1 MTGSHDSSKAVQ
13 PLGSCPS
20 ATWDGVPSADES
32 GTHHDPAALARTIR
46 RCRLCVEAPR
56 GAPLPHDPRPILVLS
71 PAARLVIASQAPGLR
86 AHRSGVPFDDAS
98 GVRLRAWMGIGEG
111 LFYDPDRVMI
121 VPMGFC
127 FPGYDAKGGDR
138 PPRRECRE
146 AWHDTVFAHL
156 PQVETILAIGLH
168 AIRYHLARLH
178 PAVPPSLGLVDHV
191 LGEGGWPNGEVGPR
205 LIALPHPSWR
215 NSGWLKRHP
224 RFESE
229 VLPAVRA
236 EVRRLVG

>member
-1 MTGSHDSSKAVQ
+1 MTGSRDPSKALQ
-13 PLGSCPS
+13 PGGSCRS
-20 ATWDGVPSADES
+20 AVPDPP
-32 GTHHDPAALARTIR
+32 GDPAALARTIR
-46 RCRLCVEAPR
+46 CCRLCVSAPR
-56 GAPLPHDPRPILVLS
+56 DPPLPHEPRPILVLS
-71 PAARLVIASQAPGLR
+71 GTARLVIASQAPGLR

-98 GVRLRAWMGIGEG
+98 GVRLRAWMGIGED
-111 LFYDPDRVMI
+111 LFYDPERVMI

-127 FPGYDAKGGDR
+127 FPGYDANGGDR
-138 PPRRECRE
+138 PPRRECRA

-178 PAVPPSLGLVDHV
+178 PATPPGLGLVDHV
-191 LGEGGWPNGEVGPR
+191 LGEARPTGAGGPR

>member
-1 MTGSHDSSKAVQ
+1 MPDRPG
-13 PLGSCPS
+13 
-20 ATWDGVPSADES
+20 
-32 GTHHDPAALARTIR
+32 DPAALARTIR
-46 RCRLCVEAPR
+46 RCRLCVSAPR
-56 GAPLPHDPRPILVLS
+56 DPPLPHEPRPILVLS
-71 PAARLVIASQAPGLR
+71 GTARLVIASQAPGLR

-98 GVRLRAWMGIGEG
+98 GVRLRAWMGIGED
-111 LFYDPDRVMI
+111 LFYDPERVMI

-127 FPGYDAKGGDR
+127 FPGYDGNGGDR
-138 PPRRECRE
+138 PPRRECRA
-146 AWHDTVFAHL
+146 AWHDTIFAHL

-178 PAVPPSLGLVDHV
+178 PTEPRGLGLVDHV
-191 LGEGGWPNGEVGPR
+191 LGEQRPTGGAGSPR